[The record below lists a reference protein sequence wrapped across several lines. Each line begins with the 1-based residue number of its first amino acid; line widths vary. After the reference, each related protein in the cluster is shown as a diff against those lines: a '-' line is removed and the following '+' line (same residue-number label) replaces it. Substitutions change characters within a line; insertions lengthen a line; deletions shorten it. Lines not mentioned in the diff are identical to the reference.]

1 MTSDARPG
9 AHRLFIVL
17 LTLDLAA
24 AIALTIVVASDDV
37 LGGELRVLRELQTWS
52 FLGGW
57 LADAVRFVTTTGV
70 VTVCGAIAAVMLWM
84 IGERRAAIGLAAAIL
99 VLQIL
104 QPSIK
109 ELVDQPRPS
118 EQLGIEIRAS
128 ITSPSFPSGHVMS
141 PTVVY
146 GFLAGLALLRPA
158 WPRVVRVAIIAMS
171 VGLLLLTGL
180 VNLYLGVHWP
190 TDVLGGWLWGGA
202 IVLAALLTERT
213 ESRVNSLP

>member
-1 MTSDARPG
+1 
-9 AHRLFIVL
+9 
-17 LTLDLAA
+17 
-24 AIALTIVVASDDV
+24 
-37 LGGELRVLRELQTWS
+37 
-52 FLGGW
+52 
-57 LADAVRFVTTTGV
+57 
-70 VTVCGAIAAVMLWM
+70 
-84 IGERRAAIGLAAAIL
+84 
-99 VLQIL
+99 
-104 QPSIK
+104 
-109 ELVDQPRPS
+109 
-118 EQLGIEIRAS
+118 
-128 ITSPSFPSGHVMS
+128 MS

-158 WPRVVRVAIIAMS
+158 WPRVVRVAIIAMI